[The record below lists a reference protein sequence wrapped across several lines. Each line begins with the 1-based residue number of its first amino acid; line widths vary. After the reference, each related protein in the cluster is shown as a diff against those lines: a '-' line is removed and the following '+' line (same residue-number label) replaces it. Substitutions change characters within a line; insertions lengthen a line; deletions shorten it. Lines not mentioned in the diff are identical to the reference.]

1 MVNNTNTFG
10 VSKKS
15 LAMKLYGML
24 IDEDAAN
31 LEEYGL
37 EQFVERFE
45 EVFKDYGLFLKTSV
59 IE

>member
-1 MVNNTNTFG
+1 MTNTNIFG

-37 EQFVERFE
+37 EQFVECFQE
-45 EVFKDYGLFLKTSV
+45 TLKDYGLFLKTSV

>member
-1 MVNNTNTFG
+1 MNNNTFG

-24 IDEDAAN
+24 IDEDAVD
-31 LEEYGL
+31 LQEYGA
-37 EQFVERFE
+37 ERFIE
-45 EVFKDYGLFLKTSV
+45 RFDEVLEDYGLFLKSSM